1 MVGALVAGVV
11 AAVAVLAA
19 VRWRRH
25 EAGLRDA
32 VRRLTQ
38 VADRISDM
46 ISVHDPHGVYA
57 YVSAA
62 SVPLLGYEPDELV
75 GQSPYNYVHPDDVP
89 DVREAHVAAL
99 SSGAGQTVVYRMR
112 RSDGTYAW
120 FETIT
125 RTISD
130 PSTGE
135 MVEVLCSSRDVTARE
150 ASQAA
155 RRSAFEAARA
165 RIQGVIE
172 RDALTIAYQPI
183 CRLDTREP
191 VAYEALARFTPEPR
205 RTPDVWFAE
214 ARAVGLGEELELLA
228 VRKAL
233 EAVPDLPDALL
244 LSINVSPE
252 TLCRQ
257 ELRRILRRVPLQ
269 RLVFE
274 ITEHAP
280 IDDYQELLAVMERF
294 SARGIGIA
302 VDDAGAGYSSLR
314 HILNLHPQTIK
325 LDVSLTHE
333 LHRDT
338 SRRAL
343 TAALSSFAD
352 ELDATVV
359 AEGIETEAELEAL
372 LLIGVGFGQG
382 YLLGRPGPIDDRVPV
397 QA

>member
-11 AAVAVLAA
+11 AAGAA
-19 VRWRRH
+19 VVAARWRRRQ
-25 EAGLRDA
+25 AGLRA
-32 VRRLTQ
+32 EVRRLTQ
-38 VADRISDM
+38 VADRISDV
-46 ISVHDPHGVYA
+46 ISVHDGAYV

-62 SVPLLGYEPDELV
+62 ALPLLG
-75 GQSPYNYVHPDDVP
+75 
-89 DVREAHVAAL
+89 
-99 SSGAGQTVVYRMR
+99 
-112 RSDGTYAW
+112 
-120 FETIT
+120 
-125 RTISD
+125 
-130 PSTGE
+130 
-135 MVEVLCSSRDVTARE
+135 DVTARE
-150 ASQAA
+150 ASHGA
-155 RRSAFEAARA
+155 RRAAFHAERA
-165 RIQGVIE
+165 RIEGVIE
-172 RDALTIAYQPI
+172 GEALTMAYQPI

-191 VAYEALARFTPEPR
+191 VAYEALARFTAEPHR
-205 RTPDVWFAE
+205 SPDLWFAE
-214 ARAVGLGEELELLA
+214 ARGVGLGEELELVA

-233 EAVPDLPDALL
+233 EAVAGLPDDLQ

-252 TLCRQ
+252 TLLRD
-257 ELRRILRRVPLQ
+257 ELRRMLRRVPLR

-280 IDDYQELLAVMERF
+280 IEDYEELLAAINRL

-325 LDVSLTHE
+325 LDVSLTHD

-343 TAALSSFAD
+343 TAALSSFAE

-372 LLIGVGFGQG
+372 RVIGVGFGQG
-382 YLLGRPGPIDDRVPV
+382 YLLGRPGPIEDRVPV
-397 QA
+397 RV